1 MRAESRSNRDRSNR
15 LISLDGLR
23 GVAALA
29 VAASHFETISGL
41 KIGVHG
47 AGRAVDFF
55 FVLSGFVIAR
65 AYEKRLAAGLSFG
78 AYARLR
84 LERLYPSILAGLL
97 VGLVAALWA
106 GQAELGMA
114 LAFLLLPVLS
124 GAAEGEAFPL
134 NGPQWSLTWEL
145 AVNALH
151 AAVLRR
157 FNLIGLLALCVA
169 AAFWLWQAAASP
181 AGLDLGWSRGNFW
194 LGAPRILFGFGA
206 GLVLARLHLRL
217 GRFPHLPWVLT
228 ALLLTLLLFEPWAP
242 WTDKR
247 LADWLAVAVA
257 SPVLVLV
264 SVDAAPPR
272 PLTNVAVWLGAISY
286 PLYALHAPMLR
297 LAEKGLEDLEG
308 PAATGAWIGM
318 GLAVLILTTLFER
331 WGDRPIRAWL
341 AGRRRG

>member
-1 MRAESRSNRDRSNR
+1 MSGSSGPNR
-15 LISLDGLR
+15 LVSLDGLR

-65 AYEKRLAAGLSFG
+65 AYEKRLAAGLGFR

-84 LERLYPSILAGLL
+84 LERLYPAILAGLL
-97 VGLVAALWA
+97 IGLVAAFWS
-106 GQAELGMA
+106 GQAEVGMA
-114 LAFLLLPVLS
+114 LAFLLLPLLS
-124 GAAEGEAFPL
+124 GPDDGEAFPL

-145 AVNALH
+145 AINALH

-157 FNLIGLLALCVA
+157 FNTIGLVAVCLA
-169 AAFWLWQAAASP
+169 AAIWLWQAAGGT
-181 AGLDLGWSRGNFW
+181 AGLDLGWARGNFW
-194 LGAPRILFGFGA
+194 LGAPRVLFGFGA

-217 GRFPHLPWVLT
+217 GRFPRLPWVVT

-247 LADWLAVAVA
+247 VADWLAVVVA
-257 SPVLVLV
+257 SPALVLLA
-264 SVDAAPPR
+264 VDAAPPQ
-272 PLTNVAVWLGAISY
+272 PLTGVAMWLGAISY

-308 PAATGAWIGM
+308 AAATGAWIAV
-318 GLAVLILTTLFER
+318 GLAILVLTTAFER

-341 AGRRRG
+341 AGRR